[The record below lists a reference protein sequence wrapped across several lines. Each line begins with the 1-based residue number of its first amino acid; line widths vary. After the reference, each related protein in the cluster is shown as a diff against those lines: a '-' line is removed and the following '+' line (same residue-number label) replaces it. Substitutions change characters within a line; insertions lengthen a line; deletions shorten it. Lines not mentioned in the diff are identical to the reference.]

1 MTTSRD
7 ARTSRDLGG
16 LVAAVALAV
25 LACGPPPQEP
35 GMPPAVRGLQEAFER
50 HDVPAVLEHVT
61 ADVEWL
67 SVDGSGVTASVQGRD
82 ELGRA
87 LRELFA
93 SRPTVR
99 SAVEE
104 SLTAGEFV
112 SIRVRLIWRAADGA
126 ERTQVSLAVYETSNG
141 LVRRVWAFPAP

>member
-1 MTTSRD
+1 
-7 ARTSRDLGG
+7 
-16 LVAAVALAV
+16 
-25 LACGPPPQEP
+25 
-35 GMPPAVRGLQEAFER
+35 MPPAVRGLQEAFER

-126 ERTQVSLAVYETSNG
+126 ERTQVSLAVYEISNG
-141 LVRRVWAFPAP
+141 LVRRVWAFPVR